1 MAVDGVFLQWRTIFT
16 REQNWIQTQAMP
28 PAMNLKPLKVQT
40 FQPDVSFACYFWQSG
55 NPQNNSSIWDWLCEK
70 CWVSCVQIDAFGH
83 TAEFRSLFAPRS
95 PKTYHQ
101 DGFVEELLLQATS
114 KQDRTS
120 VQADCTSQMM
130 DAFLCFRSSSVR
142 IWLTPFRSI
151 TSTTTDVDCI
161 LQANWAG
168 GRLNLPEQKAEC
180 RLDLGG
186 LFHSFG
192 YSSEESEIGRFWR
205 VG

>member
-1 MAVDGVFLQWRTIFT
+1 M
-16 REQNWIQTQAMP
+16 
-28 PAMNLKPLKVQT
+28 
-40 FQPDVSFACYFWQSG
+40 S
-55 NPQNNSSIWDWLCEK
+55 
-70 CWVSCVQIDAFGH
+70 
-83 TAEFRSLFAPRS
+83 
-95 PKTYHQ
+95 
-101 DGFVEELLLQATS
+101 
-114 KQDRTS
+114 
-120 VQADCTSQMM
+120 
-130 DAFLCFRSSSVR
+130 

-192 YSSEESEIGRFWR
+192 YSSEESEIGRFFGGLGR
-205 VG
+205 HRSECTRRPFSHTSDNGMHTCSGCSVSAFADFI

>member
-1 MAVDGVFLQWRTIFT
+1 MSVLLAIFGKVATPRTT
-16 REQNWIQTQAMP
+16 
-28 PAMNLKPLKVQT
+28 V
-40 FQPDVSFACYFWQSG
+40 VSETG
-55 NPQNNSSIWDWLCEK
+55 
-70 CWVSCVQIDAFGH
+70 CVKQMLSLVCSDRCFGH
-83 TAEFRSLFAPRS
+83 TTEFRSLFAPRS

-130 DAFLCFRSSSVR
+130 NAFLCFRSSSAS
-142 IWLTPFRSI
+142 IWLTPFRST